1 MADKLKSAAE
11 KPTNDTADIRAQ
23 RNMSD
28 KTIGVML
35 VDDHAV
41 VRMGFRLLLE
51 GSRDI
56 VVLGE
61 ADSGEEAVRQFAE
74 LKPDVMVMDISMPGI
89 GGLEAIERILAK
101 EPATRILVL
110 SAHEDAMHARRVLK
124 AGAAGYLTKRSA
136 AEELIRAIGLVHQ
149 GKTYLEPGIAQQ
161 MAMEQLSGERNPVD
175 TLSEKEFKVFLALAK
190 GQSVQ
195 DIADVMSLSPRT
207 VGTHLYNIK
216 QKLGASNSAELA
228 IIAMRAGLIET

>member
-1 MADKLKSAAE
+1 MADKIKNATADTSRDTTAE
-11 KPTNDTADIRAQ
+11 KSGKTR
-23 RNMSD
+23 SD

-41 VRMGFRLLLE
+41 LRMGFRLLLE
-51 GSRDI
+51 GSSDI
-56 VVLGE
+56 TVLGE
-61 ADSGEEAVRQFAE
+61 AESGEEAVRSFAE
-74 LKPDVMVMDISMPGI
+74 LQPDVMVMDISMPGI

-101 EPATRILVL
+101 EPAIRILVL

-136 AEELIRAIGLVHQ
+136 AEELIHAIVLIHQ

-161 MAMEQLSGERNPVD
+161 MAMQQLSGERNPVD
-175 TLSEKEFKVFLALAK
+175 TLSEKEFKVFLSLAK

-228 IIAMRAGLIET
+228 IIAIRAGLIET